1 MRFLSLKV
9 APGVR
14 LSASSRGLRGHLGPR
29 FARLH
34 VGGGRTGVSTGAG
47 PLTVYEPLSGSTR
60 KSTQGMTPKQVER
73 LRQVEAAARP
83 FTQLENLHRQEF
95 SEPVREVVAAAKLPK
110 FAKLVAAAEKQTLR
124 GVSPFQRDVRKARKA
139 DAHLRAE
146 RWAMDLMTI
155 AETERQSRQAEID
168 QAWSELHS
176 NEPKAVA
183 RALAAAHRASARPV
197 RGCGVEDG
205 EAHLV
210 LRVDGPELVP
220 GSKPATTPSGAP
232 TLHKVTK
239 TDRAAW
245 HRQIVASQVLLAAKE
260 AMSAAP
266 GLLAVRVVAVDYAD
280 VPLLGARLT
289 KTGLEAADWQ
299 QDAWAILTRLDGA
312 LRCDL
317 RGRTKEL
324 VTIDLR
330 KDADFGSLVGA

>member
-29 FARLH
+29 VARLH

-47 PLTVYEPLSGSTR
+47 PLTVYEPLGGSTR

-73 LRQVEAAARP
+73 LRQVEAAAGQ
-83 FTQLENLHRQEF
+83 FAQLETLHRQEF
-95 SEPVREVVAAAKLPK
+95 SEPAREVVAAAKLPK

-124 GVSPFQRDVRKARKA
+124 GVSPFQREVRKARKA
-139 DAHLRAE
+139 DAHQLAE

-155 AETERQSRQAEID
+155 AEAERQSRQQVID
-168 QAWSELHS
+168 QAWSDLHS
-176 NEPKAVA
+176 NEPTAVA
-183 RALAAAHRASARPV
+183 NTLAAAHRASARPV
-197 RGCGVEDG
+197 RVCGVEDG

-245 HRQIVASQVLLAAKE
+245 HRQIVGSQVLLAAKE
-260 AMSAAP
+260 AVAAAP
-266 GLLAVRVVAVDYAD
+266 GLRTVRIVAVDHSG
-280 VPLLGARLT
+280 VPLLGTRVT
-289 KTGLEAADWQ
+289 KAGLEAADWR
-299 QDAWAILTRLDGA
+299 QDAWAILTRLDLA

-330 KDADFGSLVGA
+330 NDAVFGSVVGG